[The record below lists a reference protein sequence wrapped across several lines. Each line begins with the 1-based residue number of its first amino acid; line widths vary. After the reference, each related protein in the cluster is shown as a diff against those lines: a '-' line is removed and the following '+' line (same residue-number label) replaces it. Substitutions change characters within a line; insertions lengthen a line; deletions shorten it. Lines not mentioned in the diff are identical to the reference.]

1 MKNNNVLI
9 NEEKY
14 KKGLEFIKNKN
25 FLSAEKIFLEIL
37 NKFPNHLNSLFL
49 IGFALYKQKKNINSL
64 KYLTKATS
72 LKENFRDAD
81 YFIGKIYK
89 STKQLNK
96 AKEYFNKILK
106 EYPDDLDALINLVTT
121 KIDLKELND
130 AKSLLKKNKKLFI
143 NQETFEN
150 LNGYLYLHSG
160 QNNLSIHHYLSAY
173 KINPINLNTLIN
185 LAHVYLRN
193 LDFLNSKKYFKL
205 ALDLSPKNSDV
216 IYGYSFFQFY
226 SGDVENGLINYE
238 YRKIVNNYN
247 PTLFKNYK
255 EWEGQNLDNKTIL
268 ILSEQGIG
276 DIIQFSRYIF
286 FIKKK
291 YKVKIIFQLKKK
303 LFHFFKNRDLDLR
316 EGKGKLPIFDYFIF
330 LLSLP
335 KIIYLQEKILVNNL
349 NYIKINND
357 NLKKWETKLR
367 VFKGKKIG
375 ISWQGD
381 QYNIRDS
388 MRSVELKIFEPLF
401 KNKKLNFINLQ
412 SGFGKEQIHYFK
424 FKDKLIDFSDEIKE
438 EENAFEDTISI
449 LKNLDLIITVDSAL
463 AHLAG
468 TLKVNTWLLQ
478 HYSPEWRWQLQN
490 KKFSWYP
497 KHKFFK
503 QKRIDN
509 WDNVIHEIS
518 KKLD

>member
-1 MKNNNVLI
+1 MENLQEFTF
-9 NEEKY
+9 EERY
-14 KKGLEFIKNKN
+14 QKGLKYIQSKNYDK
-25 FLSAEKIFLEIL
+25 AEKVFYEIL
-37 NKFPNHLNSLFL
+37 KNSPNHLNSLFL
-49 IGFALYKQKKNINSL
+49 MGFSLYEQKKNSIAL
-64 KYLTKATS
+64 KYLEKAS
-72 LKENFRDAD
+72 MLKKNFRDAD

-89 STKQLNK
+89 NTKQLNK
-96 AKEYFNKILK
+96 AKQYFNKILK
-106 EYPDDLDALINLVTT
+106 EYPNDLDALISLVTT

-130 AKSLLKKNKKLFI
+130 ASSLLTKNKELFK
-143 NQETFEN
+143 NQEIFEN

-160 QNNLSIHHYLSAY
+160 QNNLSIQHYLNAH
-173 KINPINLNTLIN
+173 KINPNNLNTLIN

-193 LDFLNSKKYFKL
+193 LDFLNSKKYFKI
-205 ALDLSPKNSDV
+205 ALNLSPKNPDLMF
-216 IYGYSFFQFY
+216 GYSYFQFY
-226 SGDVENGLINYE
+226 SGDIKNGLINYE

-247 PTLFKNYK
+247 PTLFKNYV
-255 EWEGQNLDNKTIL
+255 EWDGQNLDNKTIL

-291 YKVKIIFQLKKK
+291 YKVKIIFQLKKN
-303 LFHFFKNRDLDLR
+303 LFHFFEDEDLDLR
-316 EGKGKLPIFDYFIF
+316 EGKGKLPVFDYFIF

-335 KIIYLQEKILVNNL
+335 KIIYFQEKILVKNF

-357 NLKKWETKLR
+357 NLKKWEAKLR

-381 QYNIRDS
+381 QYYIRDS
-388 MRSVELKIFEPLF
+388 IRSVKLEIFEPLF
-401 KNKKLNFINLQ
+401 ENKKLNFINLQ
-412 SGFGKEQIHYFK
+412 SGFGKEQIHHFK
-424 FKDKLIDFSDEIKE
+424 FKDKLIDFSDEIDEVK
-438 EENAFEDTISI
+438 NAFEDTISI

-468 TLKVNTWLLQ
+468 TLEVNTWLIQ

-490 KKFSWYP
+490 KNFSWYP
-497 KHKFFK
+497 KHKFYK
-503 QKRIDN
+503 QKKIDD
-509 WDNVIHEIS
+509 WDNVIYEIS

>member
-1 MKNNNVLI
+1 MENIQKFTF
-9 NEEKY
+9 EERYQEGLKY
-14 KKGLEFIKNKN
+14 IKSRNYDK
-25 FLSAEKIFLEIL
+25 AEKVFYEIL
-37 NKFPNHLNSLFL
+37 KNSPNHLNSLFL
-49 IGFALYKQKKNINSL
+49 MGFSLYEQKKNSIAL
-64 KYLTKATS
+64 KYLGKAS
-72 LKENFRDAD
+72 MLKENFRDAD

-89 STKQLNK
+89 DTKQLNK
-96 AKEYFNKILK
+96 AKQYFNKILN
-106 EYPDDLDALINLVTT
+106 EYPNDLEVLISLITT
-121 KIDLKELND
+121 KIDSKELDD
-130 AKSLLKKNKKLFI
+130 ANSLLKKNKELFK

-150 LNGYLYLHSG
+150 LTGYLYLHSG
-160 QNNLSIHHYLSAY
+160 QNSLSIQHYLNAY
-173 KINPINLNTLIN
+173 KINPNNLNTLIN

-205 ALDLSPKNSDV
+205 ALDLSPKNSH
-216 IYGYSFFQFY
+216 ILFGYSYFQFY

-247 PTLFKNYK
+247 PTLFNNYK
-255 EWEGQNLDNKTIL
+255 EWDGQNLDNKTIL

-291 YKVKIIFQLKKK
+291 YKVKIIFQLKNR
-303 LFHFFKNRDLDLR
+303 LFHLFKNKDLDLR
-316 EGKGKLPIFDYFIF
+316 EGRGKLPNFDYFIF

-335 KIIYLQEKILVNNL
+335 KVIYLQEKILVKNL
-349 NYIKINND
+349 NYIKINKD
-357 NLKKWETKLR
+357 NLKKWETKLKT
-367 VFKGKKIG
+367 FKGKKIG

-381 QYNIRDS
+381 QYYIRDS
-388 MRSVELKIFEPLF
+388 MRSVKLKIFEPLF

-412 SGFGKEQIHYFK
+412 SGFGKEQINEFK
-424 FKDKLIDFSDEIKE
+424 FKDKLIDFSDEIE
-438 EENAFEDTISI
+438 ELDNAFEDTISI

-468 TLKVNTWLLQ
+468 TLEVNTWLIQ
-478 HYSPEWRWQLQN
+478 HYCPEWRWQLQN
-490 KKFSWYP
+490 ENFSWYP

-503 QKRIDN
+503 QKKIDD
-509 WDNVIHEIS
+509 WENVIYEIC